1 MADAACGF
9 NSAIAMMAGMTTVPE
24 VMAIAVKQHQAGR
37 LDEAVALYR
46 QVLTIDNSNVVAYSN
61 LGAALQQQGRL
72 KEAAD
77 CYHRALAL
85 QPELVEALGNLG
97 TVFKLQGKSEEAA
110 GSYRRALALRPDCAV
125 VHCDLG
131 VVLQEQGRLDEAI
144 ACYRRAIELEPGFVQ
159 AFFNLGTALERS
171 GDLNGSIACYQQ
183 AIALRP
189 TYVEAL
195 CNLGNALKD
204 QGKLEEAIAC
214 YQRAISIAPNYAEAY
229 NNLAG
234 VLQQQGK
241 LNEAV
246 AWYQGALLLS
256 PGLAEAHCNLGTVF
270 REQGR
275 PDDAVAAHR
284 RAIELRP
291 DYAEAWN
298 HLGTALKDKADLDG
312 AVECYRRA
320 LALRPDFVSVHSNL
334 LFAMHFS
341 ERFDVAAIF
350 EEQRRFD
357 EQHTRPLARFIQPH
371 TNDRS
376 PERRLRVGYVSPDFC
391 NHCLTFFTLPLL
403 EAHNRQQLEVF
414 CYADVVRPDAM
425 TERIKGRADVWRNI
439 MGLSPQHA
447 ADLVRED
454 RIDILV
460 DLTMH
465 MNRHHLMLFARKPA
479 PVQVCWLAYPGSTGV
494 SAIDY
499 RLTDPHLDP
508 PGLFDRFYA
517 EESIRLTDTFWCY
530 DPLTDEPAVNPL
542 PAQNNGYLT
551 FGSLNNF
558 CKVNDMTLKLWA
570 DVLKNVDRSRL
581 VLLADE
587 GSHRQRTLDVF
598 EQHGIDRDRITFFSR
613 HPREQYL
620 ALYHGI
626 DMGLDT
632 LPYNGH
638 TTSLDAYW
646 MGVPVVT
653 LVGATV
659 VGRAGLSHLTN
670 LGLRE
675 LLAET
680 PEQYIR
686 IASQLARDLDELS
699 RLRQTLRSTME
710 SSPLM
715 DAPRFARGMEQ
726 AYRTMWQRWCK
737 SGGKKRDLF

>member
-1 MADAACGF
+1 MATV
-9 NSAIAMMAGMTTVPE
+9 SEAMAV
-24 VMAIAVKQHQAGR
+24 AVKQHQAGR
-37 LDEAVALYR
+37 LDEAIALYR
-46 QVLTIDNSNVVAYSN
+46 QVLTFDTVNVVAYSN

-72 KEAAD
+72 DEAAD

-85 QPELVEALGNLG
+85 APDLVEALGNLG
-97 TVFKLQGKSEEAA
+97 TVLKLQGKAAEAEV
-110 GSYRRALALRPDCAV
+110 SYRRALSLRPESAV

-144 ACYRRAIELEPGFVQ
+144 ACYRRAIELQPGFVQ
-159 AFFNLGTALERS
+159 ALFNLGTALRGI
-171 GDLNGSIACYQQ
+171 GDLDGSIACYQQ
-183 AIALRP
+183 ALALRP
-189 TYVEAL
+189 TYSEAL

-204 QGKLEEAIAC
+204 QGKLEEAIAY
-214 YQRAISIAPNYAEAY
+214 YQRAIQIAPNYAEAY

-256 PGLAEAHCNLGTVF
+256 PNLAEAHSNLGTVF

-275 PDDAVAAHR
+275 PDDAVAAHQ

-298 HLGTALKDKADLDG
+298 HLGTALKDKGDLDG

-320 LALRPDFVSVHSNL
+320 MALRPDFLSVHSNL
-334 LFAMHFS
+334 LFAMQFS
-341 ERFDVAAIF
+341 ERFDAAAIC
-350 EEQRRFD
+350 EEHRRFD
-357 EQHTRPLARFIQPH
+357 ELHAKPLAKLIQPH
-371 TNDRS
+371 ANDRS
-376 PERRLRVGYVSPDFC
+376 SDRRLRVGYVSPDFC
-391 NHCLTFFTLPLL
+391 DHCQAFFTMPLL
-403 EAHNRQQLEVF
+403 GAHDHGQFEIF

-425 TERIKGRADVWRNI
+425 TERITARADVWRSI
-439 MGLSPQHA
+439 TGLSPDQA
-447 ADLVRED
+447 AHLVRDD
-454 RIDILV
+454 RIDVLV

-465 MNRHHLMLFARKPA
+465 MNRHHLTLFGRKPA
-479 PVQVCWLAYPGSTGV
+479 PVQVCWLAYPGTTGV

-508 PGLFDRFYA
+508 PEIFDRFYA
-517 EESIRLTDTFWCY
+517 EKSIRLPDTFWCY
-530 DPLTDEPAVNPL
+530 DPLTSEPAVNGL
-542 PAQNNGYLT
+542 PALNNGYVT

-558 CKVNDMTLKLWA
+558 CKVNDTTLKLWA
-570 DVLKNVDRSRL
+570 GVLKAVDRSRL

-598 EQHGIDRDRITFFSR
+598 EQHGIERERVTFFAR
-613 HPREQYL
+613 HPRQQYL

-626 DMGLDT
+626 DLGLDT

-653 LVGATV
+653 LVGQTV
-659 VGRAGLSHLTN
+659 VGRAGLSQLTN
-670 LGLRE
+670 LGLRD
-675 LLAET
+675 LVTET
-680 PEQYIR
+680 PEQYVTV
-686 IASQLARDLDELS
+686 ASELARDLERLS

-726 AYRTMWQRWCK
+726 AYRTMWQRWCNR
-737 SGGKKRDLF
+737 SGI